1 MPLFKLQYWI
11 LAGMLLPAVLIVLAL
26 VRPEGPDYEVRERSE
41 GFELREYAP
50 MRVAETQVTGDFA
63 GADDAAFGLLLDYI
77 RGDNSSG
84 RKLPMLAPAMQE
96 QVGEDAWLVQFVMA
110 QEYPLAMLP
119 RPADEDVRVRE
130 IPRRLVAARRAG
142 GSWDEADWQAQAQ
155 RLRNAVT
162 QAGLE
167 PVGEPVFAR
176 YNAVF
181 VPGFL
186 RRNEV
191 LLPVEP

>member
-26 VRPEGPDYEVRERSE
+26 VRPEGPDYEVRERNE

-84 RKLPMLAPAMQE
+84 RKLPM
-96 QVGEDAWLVQFVMA
+96 
-110 QEYPLAMLP
+110 
-119 RPADEDVRVRE
+119 
-130 IPRRLVAARRAG
+130 
-142 GSWDEADWQAQAQ
+142 
-155 RLRNAVT
+155 
-162 QAGLE
+162 
-167 PVGEPVFAR
+167 
-176 YNAVF
+176 
-181 VPGFL
+181 
-186 RRNEV
+186 
-191 LLPVEP
+191 